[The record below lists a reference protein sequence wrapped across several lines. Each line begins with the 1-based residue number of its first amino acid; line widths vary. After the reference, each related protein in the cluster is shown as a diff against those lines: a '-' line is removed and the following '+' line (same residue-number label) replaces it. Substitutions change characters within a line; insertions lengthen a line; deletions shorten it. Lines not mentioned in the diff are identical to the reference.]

1 MTKYKKNKTKK
12 IYGGKKNKTKKIYG
26 GKKNIIIHIA
36 GTQGSGKST
45 IGNRLLETYP
55 NKIYV
60 CDLDNLHTDFL
71 TEYQIAN
78 PQEYSRDYQKYIN
91 NYIKTHDDKPIIFVG
106 LDAELCLGLM
116 ENSDVYYNLFSK
128 YNYFI
133 LTTENT
139 LKQRFFRQIDKLN
152 KRKEYFFTE
161 WLKTPDT
168 IQEKLFRFIDLNKWK
183 TNNTNCDE
191 LYHSRNYEFLSSE
204 EIFEKVNQILHI

>member
-1 MTKYKKNKTKK
+1 
-12 IYGGKKNKTKKIYG
+12 
-26 GKKNIIIHIA
+26 
-36 GTQGSGKST
+36 
-45 IGNRLLETYP
+45 
-55 NKIYV
+55 
-60 CDLDNLHTDFL
+60 
-71 TEYQIAN
+71 
-78 PQEYSRDYQKYIN
+78 
-91 NYIKTHDDKPIIFVG
+91 
-106 LDAELCLGLM
+106 M

-191 LYHSRNYEFLSSE
+191 LYNSRNYEFLSSE
-204 EIFEKVNQILHI
+204 EIFEKVNQILHIYKKKLK